1 MSGTEQ
7 GQPQPRPAASDP
19 AAALAAQFA
28 SLLDSSDETIFI
40 LTPER
45 RFTYVNDRAVALSGR
60 PRAALLGQA
69 LWETFPE
76 LVGTTLQQQVEAA
89 FAGAG
94 LSEFGI
100 EAPLRGRSLLGRVQ
114 ATADGVASRCGM

>member
-60 PRAALLGQA
+60 PRAALLC
-69 LWETFPE
+69 WMSTRI
-76 LVGTTLQQQVEAA
+76 AA
-89 FAGAG
+89 
-94 LSEFGI
+94 
-100 EAPLRGRSLLGRVQ
+100 
-114 ATADGVASRCGM
+114 TDH